1 MVEYKYREEIRMT
14 LTKHQRYTR
23 KKQKDS
29 HKDFKH
35 TTGSTGKP
43 AIHATQRKV
52 SARVTDEAADRLRDE
67 AKTRGI
73 TQSALLERI
82 LTQDIPRYASHTG
95 ELGTNRYH
103 WDTPKEPKVR
113 RRRGKVGGRAI
124 NLWVGSTA
132 ANKLEIHAD
141 TTGESKSRLVDR
153 LIREH
158 RFLTQEEHERNR
170 AYAERMGRM
179 EQEWRERHGIG

>member
-1 MVEYKYREEIRMT
+1 MT

-23 KKQKDS
+23 KKQKES

-35 TTGSTGKP
+35 ATGSTGKP
-43 AIHATQRKV
+43 AIHSTQRKV
-52 SARVTDEAADRLRDE
+52 SARVTDEAAERLRDE
-67 AKTRGI
+67 AKARGV

-82 LTQDIPRYASHTG
+82 LLQDIPRYASHTT

-103 WDTPKEPKVR
+103 WDTPSEPKVR
-113 RRRGKVGGRAI
+113 RRKGKVGAKAL

-132 ANKLEIHAD
+132 ANKLDIHAD

-153 LIREH
+153 LIKEH
-158 RFLTQEEHERNR
+158 RFLTPEEQERNR
-170 AYAERMGRM
+170 TYEERM
-179 EQEWRERHGIG
+179 QKQVDEWRERNAIGYVAQVV